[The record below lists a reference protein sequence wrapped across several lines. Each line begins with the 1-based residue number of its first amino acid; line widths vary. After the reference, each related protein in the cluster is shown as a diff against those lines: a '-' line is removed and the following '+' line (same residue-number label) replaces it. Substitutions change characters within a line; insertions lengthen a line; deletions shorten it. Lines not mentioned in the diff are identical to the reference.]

1 MIAWCFDVCLLCYC
15 TPVSGVCVG
24 VCLLCVVGLVLAL
37 WLVSVLVV
45 GTCYGCV
52 YYVFVWV
59 LVVFG
64 W

>member
-15 TPVSGVCVG
+15 TPVSGVCVD

-45 GTCYGCV
+45 GACYGYV
-52 YYVFVWV
+52 YYVFV
-59 LVVFG
+59 
-64 W
+64 